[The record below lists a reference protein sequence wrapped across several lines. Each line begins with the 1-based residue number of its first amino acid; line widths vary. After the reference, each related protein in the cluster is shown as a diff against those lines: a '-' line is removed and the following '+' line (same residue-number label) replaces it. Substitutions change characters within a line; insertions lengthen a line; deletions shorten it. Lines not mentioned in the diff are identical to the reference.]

1 VRDFKDLLNDLRGFH
16 EEAIKEAEAR
26 AAEGAFD
33 EAAREHAIEMEDLR
47 VRYRTI
53 LHAAEDA
60 ARAMESAGMSALCGS
75 PLFDLL
81 QAIKVADS

>member
-1 VRDFKDLLNDLRGFH
+1 MKDFKDLLNDLRAFH
-16 EEAIKEAEAR
+16 AEAIEEAEERGAADALGEAE
-26 AAEGAFD
+26 
-33 EAAREHAIEMEDLR
+33 REHAIEMGGLR

-81 QAIKVADS
+81 QAIKVSD